1 MSILDKIF
9 IWSLRI
15 VVFSLLAKALFWI
28 SVAILAVLTAE

>member
-15 VVFSLLAKALFWI
+15 VVFSLLVKALFWI